1 MSYNPVG
8 IVERLSW
15 VVLCFTWHRLGATRM
30 AAFSLPHDS
39 AGRYERASLTRRAPQ
54 CSSQRPLSSCGVLLS
69 SDLAWAFSLW
79 DSWLSQSGSGSCQD
93 SLELDL
99 ELTQC
104 HFHLSLLVKAS
115 HMARPG
121 AMERGNGL
129 RLLVGGVAH
138 AQKEERARWRLSWG
152 LSITPRSN
160 EIIDIKCIV

>member
-8 IVERLSW
+8 IEERLSW
-15 VVLCFTWHRLGATRM
+15 VVLCFTWHQLGPLAWLPLACHMTQLEGTRGLRSRGGRL
-30 AAFSLPHDS
+30 S
-39 AGRYERASLTRRAPQ
+39 APPSG
-54 CSSQRPLSSCGVLLS
+54 LSSCGVLLS

-79 DSWLSQSGSGSCQD
+79 DSRLSQSGSGSCQD